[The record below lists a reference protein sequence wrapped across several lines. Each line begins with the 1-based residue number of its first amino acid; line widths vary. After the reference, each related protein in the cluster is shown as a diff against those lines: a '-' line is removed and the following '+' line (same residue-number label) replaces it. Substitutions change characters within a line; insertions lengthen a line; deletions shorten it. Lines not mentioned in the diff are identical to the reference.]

1 MPGDTRV
8 FEDDFNPINS
18 KQERGEADADASI
31 SLPMNEKENNT
42 RENNV
47 AKIKVVVCQ
56 YFVDISNLYIRA
68 YTYALNHVERSDFSY
83 AEVGLPYALKVVVS
97 ANWVFDFY
105 SLFL

>member
-8 FEDDFNPINS
+8 IEDDFSPINS

-31 SLPMNEKENNT
+31 SLPMNEKENST

-56 YFVDISNLYIRA
+56 SFIGFPKWLIHSI
-68 YTYALNHVERSDFSY
+68 LNIFIVE
-83 AEVGLPYALKVVVS
+83 LKCKFCFI
-97 ANWVFDFY
+97 NI
-105 SLFL
+105 